1 MAIKNIDYDAK
12 ESLQNDENI
21 PNKNKVTDS
30 DMNQIKDVVNNNA
43 KELETAENNI
53 TELDKVVAQN
63 KEKNNE
69 QDEKIN
75 SNTSKIEELENNKV
89 DKVDGKGL
97 STNDF
102 TNEKNEKLEGLH
114 NYDDEKIK
122 QDISD
127 IQKVDEKQDELIQ
140 KLKDN
145 SINITTEE
153 LTSLHIEDA
162 SELPAA
168 LDVRGN
174 HKQETIE
181 GIQILE
187 NTNKGTE
194 GWSFATNPS
203 NLGVL
208 EEVNYLGTRACKFS
222 LIENP
227 SNWKY
232 IQRKIDLSKLKNNTT
247 YTLQCDIKTNYNEN
261 LHFYVQDT
269 SSANKLIQFG
279 DYNNVNNTEK
289 RLKLVA
295 TTNDVAIANQILYI
309 GIDNLGI
316 SSDRELIITN
326 LILVEGDY
334 SNKDLEWED
343 YTNLEGSPS
352 LDYSSYLKSIKEN
365 LEIVISNKNMAKVD
379 NINKSI
385 NSNGVT
391 VNIDDNGIVTLN
403 GTATAN
409 FYINLYNLIASANS
423 GYRLPKEKY
432 KILFEVL
439 EKNNSQISES
449 SADISFYCRNIA
461 IPTEEIKPIPYADF
475 TRIVSTQNGVSIKE
489 MEITQDT
496 IVTYLYVSKGVILD
510 NLKIRF
516 AIFNENETNTTYV
529 KHEELYYTLPIQEEM
544 FKGDYF
550 DLNKGKEVH
559 HFKSYATKSTDNWIL
574 TPDSANRFR
583 FDNSNISNTSLNNK
597 NQYCSHS
604 KLCYD
609 WATQYESFQSRK
621 GSFYFRTKRFSTAE
635 EFNQFVADQEEA
647 GTPLT
652 FWYEVEEYEL
662 DLTKEQK
669 EVLQQLQELG
679 LFKGTNNITTA
690 ESLALLQMIYIAD
703 TQTYIDSKI
712 ANINQQILELAGGN

>member
-1 MAIKNIDYDAK
+1 MATTKNGINYPDDYKEVADVPSDFKKLAESVDKLIDD
-12 ESLQNDENI
+12 L
-21 PNKNKVTDS
+21 S
-30 DMNQIKDVVNNNA
+30 D
-43 KELETAENNI
+43 
-53 TELDKVVAQN
+53 
-63 KEKNNE
+63 
-69 QDEKIN
+69 
-75 SNTSKIEELENNKV
+75 NKV
-89 DKVDGKGL
+89 DKIDGKGL

-102 TNEKNEKLEGLH
+102 TNEDKSKLDSLE
-114 NYDDEKIK
+114 NYDDSKIK
-122 QDISD
+122 QDISEIQQEQEKQND
-127 IQKVDEKQDELIQ
+127 NIESIQKVDEKQDELIQ

-153 LTSLHIEDA
+153 ATSLHIEDA

-174 HKQETIE
+174 HKQEVIE

-187 NTNKGTE
+187 DTNKGTTGYTFSTSPE
-194 GWSFATNPS
+194 
-203 NLGVL
+203 NLGIL

-222 LIENP
+222 LTENP
-227 SNWKY
+227 SNWKF
-232 IQRKIDLSKLKNNTT
+232 INRKIDLSKLKNNTT
-247 YTLQCDIKTNYNEN
+247 YTIQLDVKTNYSETM
-261 LHFYVQDT
+261 HIRVQDT
-269 SSANKLIQFG
+269 SSQNKLIDFG
-279 DYNNVNNTEK
+279 TISVNGEKQIKLIGTSNTTEI
-289 RLKLVA
+289 L
-295 TTNDVAIANQILYI
+295 NQVLYI
-309 GIDNLGI
+309 VADNIGN
-316 SSDRELIITN
+316 STERELIITN
-326 LILVEGDY
+326 LILIEGDF
-334 SNKDLEWED
+334 SNKDLKWED

-352 LDYSSYLKSIKEN
+352 LDYPSYLKSIKEN

-635 EFNQFVADQEEA
+635 EFNQFVAEQEEA

-652 FWYEVEEYEL
+652 FWFEVEEYEL
-662 DLTKEQK
+662 DLTEEQK
-669 EVLQQLQELG
+669 EVLQQLQELE
-679 LFKGTNNITTA
+679 LFKGTNNIITA
-690 ESLALLQMIYIAD
+690 EDLALLQLKYIAD
-703 TQTYIDSKI
+703 TKSYIDKEIDNRVNEQLS
-712 ANINQQILELAGGN
+712 NIQAQLLELQTEGN